1 MYSSVIWVRGQ
12 SWGAEWYGV
21 SMGELGGDREES
33 EEREDKEARDW
44 GASWER
50 LALPGFRG
58 SGVNRQ
64 QSLDTASGGRR

>member
-1 MYSSVIWVRGQ
+1 
-12 SWGAEWYGV
+12 
-21 SMGELGGDREES
+21 MGELGGDRDDS
-33 EEREDKEARDW
+33 EDREDKEAKDC

-50 LALPGFRG
+50 LALLWFRG